1 MRAASSAIR
10 SMPRSGIREI
20 MDIAMGMPDCIRLE
34 VGEPNFATAPHIIEA
49 AHRAALEGHTRYTD
63 NSGIFELRA
72 ALAEQAAESTDR
84 EVLPEQIIVTSGAMG
99 ALFSTLTCVLEPG
112 DEVIVL
118 SPSWPNYQMQLQ
130 LLGAVARVVE
140 TSPENG
146 YLPTIQQLE
155 EATNAATKALLI
167 NTPCNPTG
175 AVIPSDLLNEITQ
188 FARHA
193 DLFLIADEVY
203 SRITFEEPQIPT
215 ACYDTDA
222 RVVSIN
228 SFSKTY
234 AMTGWRVGYAIA
246 PASLAPLIRKCQE
259 PTVGCVNAPAQYAS
273 LAALTGPQHLVEE
286 MRNAYLNRRNISLEM
301 LSQANVPVFTP
312 GGAFYLWIDI
322 SQSGRTAQ
330 DFALDLIHNHQVAI
344 VPGTTFGAEN
354 SDRVRISLASDASD
368 LQEGLRRLISELER

>member
-1 MRAASSAIR
+1 
-10 SMPRSGIREI
+10 MPRSGIREI